1 MLDLSK
7 LEEINMNNDT
17 IKMMKDLNMNN
28 DEIKNELTNLLEYNT
43 NLIECLVYDLNKPL
57 FQSILLRLKLQ
68 EKLKLDNDKLIN
80 SFNFK
85 LHPLISYLLN
95 NSDSS
100 IRKKKAVP
108 SEKVVVN
115 EINVQETNEQEIKEE
130 TKDEETNEQETNE
143 EETNDEEENRILEYI
158 EESIEEENN
167 TFLLLEEVYDDFAN
181 DWLDSKEY
189 DNINED
195 NFVKFFTKKY
205 GKISTKKGK
214 KGWKNIKII
223 D

>member
-130 TKDEETNEQETNE
+130 TKDEETNE
-143 EETNDEEENRILEYI
+143 EETNDNEEAEENDDDEDNED
-158 EESIEEENN
+158 EEKTNNKSTEENVDSDN
-167 TFLLLEEVYDDFAN
+167 SDKDDNGTDELEVI
-181 DWLDSKEY
+181 KPKRR
-189 DNINED
+189 
-195 NFVKFFTKKY
+195 VRKTKNK
-205 GKISTKKGK
+205 
-214 KGWKNIKII
+214 
-223 D
+223 